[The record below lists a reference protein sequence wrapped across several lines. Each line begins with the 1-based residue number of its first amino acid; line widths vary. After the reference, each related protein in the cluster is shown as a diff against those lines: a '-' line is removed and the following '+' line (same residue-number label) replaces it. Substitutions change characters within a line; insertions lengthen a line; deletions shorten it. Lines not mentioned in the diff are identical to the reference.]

1 MIDKLIAILGYTGAD
16 PVVIY
21 LCVMTCCILVIALGY
36 RFFDFILTLIS
47 SLCGRGRDIKF

>member
-1 MIDKLIAILGYTGAD
+1 MIDKLIAILGYTDAD

>member
-1 MIDKLIAILGYTGAD
+1 MIDKIIQILGYSGTD
-16 PVVIY
+16 PVVTYI
-21 LCVMTCCILVIALGY
+21 CVMTCCVLVIALGY